1 MPRPRVVPRAAA
13 APTLPVT
20 AENGRALVYAI
31 NLYVERRGEQVSI
44 AALSAAL
51 GELYDE
57 TVARIERLK
66 SVIAEGAFTMAF
78 QPIIRMDDRQ
88 PHHYEALIRLGPD
101 LPPGEAISFAE
112 RIGLIE
118 AFDLA
123 ILDRVTDVLRRRP
136 EARVAVNLSGR
147 SLESPAFA
155 ASLEGALSRH
165 SALAGR
171 LLFEVTETAEIR
183 KLAQVNSVVQR
194 LRQSG
199 FHVCL
204 DDFGSGANSFH
215 YLRAFAVDMV
225 KIDGVYIR
233 DALKEPTDRAF
244 LRAMVGLCRD
254 LGIATVAE
262 MIETEEQAKLI
273 AELGVTYGQGYLF
286 GRPGPEEQA
295 LGA

>member
-1 MPRPRVVPRAAA
+1 MARPRMIARAAP
-13 APTLPVT
+13 APAIPPMVN
-20 AENGRALVYAI
+20 NGRALAYAV
-31 NLYVERRGEQVSI
+31 NLFVERRGEAVPI

-57 TVARIERLK
+57 TIARIDQLK
-66 SVIAEGAFTMAF
+66 AVIADGAFTMAF
-78 QPIIRMDDRQ
+78 QPIVGLDDRR
-88 PHHYEALIRLGPD
+88 PHHHEALVRFSAD
-101 LPPGEAISFAE
+101 LHPGEAISFAE

-123 ILDRVTDVLRRRP
+123 ILDRVTEVFGRRAGPRI
-136 EARVAVNLSGR
+136 AVNLSGR

-194 LRQSG
+194 LRQAG

-233 DALKEPTDRAF
+233 DALKESTDRAF

-254 LGIATVAE
+254 LGVATVAE
-262 MIETEEQAKLI
+262 MIETEEQAALI
-273 AELGVTYGQGYLF
+273 RDLGVTFGQGYLF
-286 GRPGPEEQA
+286 GRPVPEAEA
-295 LGA
+295 FGG

>member
-1 MPRPRVVPRAAA
+1 MARPRIVTRAASV
-13 APTLPVT
+13 PTLSPV
-20 AENGRALVYAI
+20 AQNGPALVYAI
-31 NLYVERRGEQVSI
+31 NLFVERGGETVSV

-51 GELYDE
+51 GTLYDE
-57 TVARIERLK
+57 TVARIDRLK
-66 SVIAEGAFTMAF
+66 AVIADGAFTMAF
-78 QPIIRMDDRQ
+78 QPIVRMDDRT
-88 PHHYEALIRLGPD
+88 PHHHEALIRLSAD
-101 LPPGEAISFAE
+101 LNPGEAISFAE

-123 ILDRVTDVLRRRP
+123 ILDRATEVLGRRDAPRI
-136 EARVAVNLSGR
+136 AVNLSGR
-147 SLESPAFA
+147 SLESAAFA

-194 LRQSG
+194 LRQAG

-254 LGIATVAE
+254 LGVDTVAE
-262 MIETEEQAKLI
+262 MIETEEQAALI
-273 AELGVTYGQGYLF
+273 RDLGVTYGQGYLF
-286 GRPGPEEQA
+286 GRPVPEEQA
-295 LGA
+295 FGG